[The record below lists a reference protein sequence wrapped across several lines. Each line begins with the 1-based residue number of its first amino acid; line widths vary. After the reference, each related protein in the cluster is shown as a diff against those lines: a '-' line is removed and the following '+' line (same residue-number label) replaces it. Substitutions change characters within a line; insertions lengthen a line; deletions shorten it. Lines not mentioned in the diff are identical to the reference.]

1 MHLLLEK
8 MAIACASGLILLLSS
23 VTAAEAALS
32 GCVTVNLDA
41 ILRESRLV
49 KRAQTRLVEEFV
61 QHKAQ
66 LDKLNRQVL
75 ESEFALHTAQE
86 SRADKEDEVR
96 QKATEL
102 ELLRTKLASDQK
114 AYDARL
120 RQRKSEVLDGLVHQ
134 AGVAYQ
140 SVGTQK
146 SYAKL
151 FQEGASEPIFPPL
164 PGAEDVV
171 CNEKR
176 DVTREVLSEMD
187 KGL

>member
-1 MHLLLEK
+1 MNLLPKK
-8 MAIACASGLILLLSS
+8 MAIACASGLILLSS

-32 GCVTVNLDA
+32 GCVTVNLDT

-49 KRAQTRLVEEFV
+49 KRAQMRLVDEFV

-75 ESEFALHTAQE
+75 EAEFALHTAQE

-102 ELLRTKLASDQK
+102 EVLRTKLASDQK

-120 RQRKSEVLDGLVHQ
+120 QQRKSEVLDGLVHQ

-151 FQEGASEPIFPPL
+151 FQEGAGEPIFPPL